1 MSKLDKS
8 LPRVPCSSYELD
20 ELTKKAK
27 SGGIS
32 KAQFIRNAIFLTE
45 IKEVDKESEKRKLF
59 LLNNIA
65 NNINQIAK
73 KTNIKRKVDKEV
85 LEALENNYQS
95 IRDVIEII
103 SDGDFKW

>member
-1 MSKLDKS
+1 MRKFEKQ
-8 LPRVPCSSYELD
+8 LPRVPCSQNELD

-45 IKEVDKESEKRKLF
+45 IVEVDKKTEKRKLF

-73 KTNIKRKVDKEV
+73 KTNIKGKADE
-85 LEALENNYQS
+85 
-95 IRDVIEII
+95 EILDLLNKNFNLI
-103 SDGDFKW
+103 KDIAKW